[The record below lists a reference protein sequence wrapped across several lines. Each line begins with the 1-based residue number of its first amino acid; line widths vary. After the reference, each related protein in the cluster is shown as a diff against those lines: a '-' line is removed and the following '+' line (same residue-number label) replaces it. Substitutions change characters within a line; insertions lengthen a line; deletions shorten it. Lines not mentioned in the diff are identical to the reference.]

1 MAKGAKTQKL
11 TEEEKKFLL
20 SLARKSIRH
29 YLEKGAKMDLAPA
42 DVPTKRL
49 TEDGACFVSLH
60 IGGELRGCIG
70 SLEAHRPLVMD
81 VIDNALACAFGD
93 PRFFPLSKEE
103 LPKVKISISVL
114 TKPECLPVKDSDDL
128 LKKLVPGKHGLIM
141 EKGTARATFLPVVW
155 EQLPKKEEF
164 LEHLSLKACL
174 AKDGWKSVDCRFY
187 VYEAEEF
194 SE

>member
-1 MAKGAKTQKL
+1 MLNKK
-11 TEEEKKFLL
+11 EKNFLL
-20 SLARKSIRH
+20 ELARKSIKN
-29 YLEKGAKMDLAPA
+29 YLEKGTKIDVKPTE
-42 DVPTKRL
+42 VPTKRL

-60 IGGELRGCIG
+60 TGKELRGCIG

-93 PRFFPLSKEE
+93 SRFYPLTKDGLS
-103 LPKVKISISVL
+103 KVKISISVL
-114 TKPECLPVKDSDDL
+114 TKPQCLPVNGPDDL

-141 EKGTARATFLPVVW
+141 EKGTARSTFLPVVW
-155 EQLPKKEEF
+155 EQLPDKEQF

-174 AKDGWKSVDCRFY
+174 ARDGWRDAKCRFF

>member
-1 MAKGAKTQKL
+1 MAEKLNAK
-11 TEEEKKFLL
+11 EKKFLL
-20 SLARKSIRH
+20 ALARTAIKS
-29 YLEKGAKMDLAPA
+29 YLEKGIKPDVKPA
-42 DVPTKRL
+42 DVPSKRL
-49 TEDGACFVSLH
+49 IDDGACFVTLR
-60 IGGELRGCIG
+60 IGKELRGCIG
-70 SLEAHRPLVMD
+70 SLEAHRPLAMD
-81 VIDNALACAFGD
+81 VVDNAISSAFGD
-93 PRFFPLSKEE
+93 PRFYPLTAGE
-103 LPKVKISISVL
+103 LGKVKISISVL

-128 LKKLVPGKHGLIM
+128 LKKLKPGKHGLIM

-174 AKDGWKSVDCRFY
+174 ARDGWKSVDCRFF

>member
-1 MAKGAKTQKL
+1 
-11 TEEEKKFLL
+11 
-20 SLARKSIRH
+20 
-29 YLEKGAKMDLAPA
+29 
-42 DVPTKRL
+42 
-49 TEDGACFVSLH
+49 
-60 IGGELRGCIG
+60 
-70 SLEAHRPLVMD
+70 MD

-93 PRFFPLSKEE
+93 LRFFPLAAAE
-103 LPKVKISISVL
+103 LLKVKISISVL
-114 TKPECLPVKDSDDL
+114 NKPQCLPVNGPDDL

-155 EQLPKKEEF
+155 EQLPNKEQF

-174 AKDGWKSVDCRFY
+174 ARDGWKSVDCRFF